1 MISDNARTTKVS
13 PSTILVQNPY
23 FLMFWPDLWQH
34 AILLQIKSSFLY
46 QCTLTNNNAE
56 FFYNFYGFLVIHANF
71 RLRDNNGCIVR
82 QQWKSNDVLWL
93 SISIPLPYH
102 DSHWWQGIKWCSIV
116 KFCIAIQQIKFKV
129 NWSCAVCN
137 FCNIISKMWNNMR
150 KQMKFSQSQPQYQSR
165 SGSYAG
171 GVQAD
176 IPDICHKY
184 HKWGMWRNF
193 KFICMTDVEKSEISP
208 HVE

>member
-1 MISDNARTTKVS
+1 M
-13 PSTILVQNPY
+13 QN
-23 FLMFWPDLWQH
+23 
-34 AILLQIKSSFLY
+34 
-46 QCTLTNNNAE
+46 
-56 FFYNFYGFLVIHANF
+56 FFYNFYGFPVIHANF

-150 KQMKFSQSQPQYQSR
+150 KQMKFSQSQPQYQNR

-176 IPDICHKY
+176 
-184 HKWGMWRNF
+184 
-193 KFICMTDVEKSEISP
+193 CMAMSVLLLCWVGWSTCGVYYDDREQSGIKHDLSP
-208 HVE
+208 SVRAVMKP